1 MKKALFKPVHDLLD
15 GQVIEE
21 FKANVTIIRDVETW
35 AYEINENLV
44 ELKRLAKPVVVLLR
58 LSLLTLYQWM
68 SFKPISFLGLTKS

>member
-35 AYEINENLV
+35 AYETNENLV
-44 ELKRLAKPVVVLLR
+44 ELKRLAKPVVVLLI

-68 SFKPISFLGLTKS
+68 SFKPISFLG